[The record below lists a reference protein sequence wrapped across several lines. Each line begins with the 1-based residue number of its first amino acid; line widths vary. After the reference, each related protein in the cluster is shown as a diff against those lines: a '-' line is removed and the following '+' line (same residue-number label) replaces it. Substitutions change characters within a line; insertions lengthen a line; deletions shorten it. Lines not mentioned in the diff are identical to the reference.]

1 MSALIN
7 HYTPCQIKFAFDVD
21 TKSPLAWCEYFG
33 FEDTFDMLKAFCKQ
47 HLVSKTLCF
56 QGTDGSGAKSVVI
69 FETTC
74 DPSDFNTDYALA
86 CSILNKISENPIYN
100 DDVSLY
106 NHMIETLDESGV
118 EVCESEPESRV
129 FDEYNFITHGHK
141 NHTLAVQ
148 SIAKRKAEEKAEKST
163 AKVA

>member
-33 FEDTFDMLKAFCKQ
+33 FDDTFDMLEAFCKN
-47 HLVSKTLCF
+47 HLASDTLRF
-56 QGTDGSGAKSVVI
+56 LGSDGSGAKSTVI

-74 DPSDFNTDYALA
+74 DPSDFNDDYALA
-86 CSILNKISENPIYN
+86 CNMLNMLSENPIYN
-100 DDVSLY
+100 DNAQVF
-106 NHMIETLDESGV
+106 NNMLDELEEY
-118 EVCESEPESRV
+118 EVVVYENEPESKV
-129 FDEYNFITHGHK
+129 FAEYNFIKHGYTT
-141 NHTLAVQ
+141 HTLAIQ